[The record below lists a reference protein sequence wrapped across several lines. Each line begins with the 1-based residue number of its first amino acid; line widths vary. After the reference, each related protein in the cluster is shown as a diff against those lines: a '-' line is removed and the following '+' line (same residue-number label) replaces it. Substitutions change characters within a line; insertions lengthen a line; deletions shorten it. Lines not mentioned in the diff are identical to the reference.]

1 MTLKIMNMAI
11 MNKNS
16 KVFLAGHNGLVG
28 SAILRLL
35 NKHGYSNI
43 LLKERSELDLT
54 SQSQV
59 EDFFDT
65 EKPEYVILAA
75 AKVGGIYA
83 NNTFP
88 AEFIYE
94 NIMIE
99 ANVIHFSYKYNVNR
113 LLFLGSTCIYPK
125 MSNQPMHE
133 EELLTGTLEPT
144 NEPYAISKIT
154 GIKLCES
161 YNRQYMTDFRS
172 IMPTNLYGIN
182 DNFYSKDS
190 HVIPALIARFHEA
203 KLNKSD
209 EVVIWGTGSV
219 SREFMFVDDMAEAS
233 FFVLTMDKNEYLLNT
248 QQQISHINI
257 GTGKDITIS
266 ELATIIKDV
275 VGFKGKLVF
284 DKSMPDGAPKKLTS
298 VERINGMG
306 WKSKTNLRDGLNLT
320 YSWFLKNYKNHQ

>member
-1 MTLKIMNMAI
+1 
-11 MNKNS
+11 
-16 KVFLAGHNGLVG
+16 
-28 SAILRLL
+28 
-35 NKHGYSNI
+35 
-43 LLKERSELDLT
+43 
-54 SQSQV
+54 
-59 EDFFDT
+59 
-65 EKPEYVILAA
+65 
-75 AKVGGIYA
+75 
-83 NNTFP
+83 
-88 AEFIYE
+88 
-94 NIMIE
+94 
-99 ANVIHFSYKYNVNR
+99 
-113 LLFLGSTCIYPK
+113 
-125 MSNQPMHE
+125 
-133 EELLTGTLEPT
+133 
-144 NEPYAISKIT
+144 
-154 GIKLCES
+154 
-161 YNRQYMTDFRS
+161 
-172 IMPTNLYGIN
+172 MPTNLYGIN

>member
-1 MTLKIMNMAI
+1 
-11 MNKNS
+11 
-16 KVFLAGHNGLVG
+16 
-28 SAILRLL
+28 
-35 NKHGYSNI
+35 
-43 LLKERSELDLT
+43 
-54 SQSQV
+54 
-59 EDFFDT
+59 
-65 EKPEYVILAA
+65 
-75 AKVGGIYA
+75 
-83 NNTFP
+83 
-88 AEFIYE
+88 
-94 NIMIE
+94 
-99 ANVIHFSYKYNVNR
+99 VNR

>member
-1 MTLKIMNMAI
+1 

>member
-1 MTLKIMNMAI
+1 MMNSYDKIFVAGHQGMVGSSILRELKFRGFNNLKIRT
-11 MNKNS
+11 
-16 KVFLAGHNGLVG
+16 HQ
-28 SAILRLL
+28 
-35 NKHGYSNI
+35 
-43 LLKERSELDLT
+43 ELDLT
-54 SQSQV
+54 NQTKVQN
-59 EDFFDT
+59 FFKE
-65 EKPEYVILAA
+65 EKPKYVILAA

-83 NNTFP
+83 NNTYP
-88 AEFIYE
+88 ADFIYQ

-99 ANVIHFSYKYNVNR
+99 ANVIDAAFKNDVER